1 MTRFIHLQILNVSY
15 TKHFKHSMY
24 YSFQSLKSSY
34 YFFVHAIYPDYYT
47 TNGSTTIKQL
57 NETINGN
64 SKRS

>member
-1 MTRFIHLQILNVSY
+1 MKGFTHLKMLNVSY

-34 YFFVHAIYPDYYT
+34 YFFVHAIYPDFYT
-47 TNGSTTIKQL
+47 TNGSTTIKKL
-57 NETINGN
+57 HETINGN

>member
-1 MTRFIHLQILNVSY
+1 MTRFIHLQILKVSY

>member
-1 MTRFIHLQILNVSY
+1 MTRFTHLQILKVSY